1 MSFLK
6 GNITMIRNLV
16 LVSLAFRKGKVKGKY
31 IVSLKNKDTFYTRAY
46 INSTAGCNCFNL
58 SVSISAK
65 YKIFIIY
72 SLFMN
77 DSI

>member
-1 MSFLK
+1 MF
-6 GNITMIRNLV
+6 
-16 LVSLAFRKGKVKGKY
+16 VSLAFRKGKVKGKY

-46 INSTAGCNCFNL
+46 INSTYEFVAGCNCFNL